1 MDGGFKPLSIPVLSF
16 KFENQQELVQKLEK
30 SGDYGGTTWLSSNV
44 EAAHKVFPHW

>member
-30 SGDYGGTTWLSSNV
+30 SGDYGGTT
-44 EAAHKVFPHW
+44 